1 MYILLGILATV
12 SILVLQIF
20 WRVLSGSSLVEMY
33 ICVGAFFTGFIVCG
47 VMTKAMIKFNKK
59 ETKFRVF
66 ICVLMA
72 VAAFITVNYTEYKI
86 DQNSGLEINWDYKV
100 NYLDQKSFITYTKGK
115 LDNKQIKYIVP
126 RKGKTGKF
134 DTRGIPNYIIFST
147 QFITVILGGLFA
159 CKGYRSDNYCDKW
172 EKSKRSLWR

>member
-12 SILVLQIF
+12 VILVLQIF
-20 WRVLSGSSLVEMY
+20 WRVLSGSSLVELY
-33 ICVGAFFTGFIVCG
+33 ICVGAFFTGFIVSG

-59 ETKFRVF
+59 VTKFRVF

-72 VAAFITVNYTEYKI
+72 TVAFITVNYTEYKI
-86 DQNSGLEINWDYKV
+86 DQNSALEINWDYKV

-126 RKGKTGKF
+126 KKGKTGMF
-134 DTRGIPNYIIFST
+134 DTRGMPNYIIFSI
-147 QFITVILGGLFA
+147 QFITVILGGGFA
-159 CKGYRSDNYCDKW
+159 CKVYRLDYYCMNVKK
-172 EKSKRSLWR
+172 EKL